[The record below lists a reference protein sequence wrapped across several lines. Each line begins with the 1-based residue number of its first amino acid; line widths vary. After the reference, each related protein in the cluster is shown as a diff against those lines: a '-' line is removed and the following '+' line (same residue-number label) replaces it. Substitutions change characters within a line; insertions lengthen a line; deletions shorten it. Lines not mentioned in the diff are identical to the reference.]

1 MKKRNIV
8 FALLFASFL
17 LTACGKNDAEYESA
31 NIDIISPAEDN
42 QTSSGVVNEETVE
55 ACVKEMLG
63 KTAGKDVKSVITDTI
78 TDVMYRVEGNTVVID
93 FDKGI
98 YDLEP
103 YKKITVLADIT
114 RRLCGIAGV
123 DNVSFTCEGF
133 PLADSTGNVYG
144 LLTQE
149 SFVENEGAL
158 INAYERA
165 ELLLYFANEDGHKL
179 VETRESLVYS
189 SNISMDR
196 LVVDKLISGP
206 KASGAYPTLNP
217 STVVNAVTTQD
228 GVCYVDL
235 GTQFLN
241 KTTNISDE
249 VMIYSIV
256 NSLTALNGINKVQ
269 ILIDGQSDNPLVTA
283 IYERKLELVE

>member
-1 MKKRNIV
+1 MKKRNIIS
-8 FALLFASFL
+8 ALLFAAFL
-17 LTACGKNDAEYESA
+17 LTACGENDAEYGSTNMDSISSA
-31 NIDIISPAEDN
+31 EEN
-42 QTSSGVVNEETVE
+42 QTSTGIVNEEAVE
-55 ACVKEMLG
+55 SCVKGMMGDTTG
-63 KTAGKDVKSVITDTI
+63 KGGKSIIPNTI
-78 TDVMYRVEGNTVVID
+78 TDVTYRVEGNTVVID

-98 YDLEP
+98 YDLDP
-103 YKKITVLADIT
+103 YKKITTLADVT
-114 RRLCGIAGV
+114 KCLCSIDNV
-123 DNVSFTCEGF
+123 ENVSFTCEGF
-133 PLADSTGNVYG
+133 PLVDSTGNVYG

-165 ELLLYFANEDGHKL
+165 ELLLYFANEDGQKL

-196 LVVDKLISGP
+196 LVVDKIISGP
-206 KASGAYPTLNP
+206 KSSGAYPTIDP
-217 STVVNAVTTQD
+217 STVINAVTTQD

-235 GTQFLN
+235 GAQFLN
-241 KTTNISDE
+241 KTTNVSDE